1 MTGKRKIGDTCYFK
15 VDGQQLSLN
24 GSVEV
29 PMNTVIREDLVGID
43 GSVYYKETHRAPY
56 IKVEFKVKRS
66 FPIKKLTTADEMTIT
81 AELANGMVYVLSGG
95 WLSGE
100 NLHIMLTKARSRWNF
115 TETKDFINEINS
127 TE

>member
-1 MTGKRKIGDTCYFK
+1 MTGKRRIGGTCYFK

-43 GSVYYKETHRAPY
+43 GSVHYKETHRAPY
-56 IKVEFKVKRS
+56 IKAEFKVERS
-66 FPIKKLTTADEMTIT
+66 FPIEKLTTADEMTIT
-81 AELANGMVYVLSGG
+81 AELANGMVYVLSAA

-100 NLHIMLTKARSRWNF
+100 YSHNADEGTVEMEFHG
-115 TETKDFINEINS
+115 NEGFYQ
-127 TE
+127 